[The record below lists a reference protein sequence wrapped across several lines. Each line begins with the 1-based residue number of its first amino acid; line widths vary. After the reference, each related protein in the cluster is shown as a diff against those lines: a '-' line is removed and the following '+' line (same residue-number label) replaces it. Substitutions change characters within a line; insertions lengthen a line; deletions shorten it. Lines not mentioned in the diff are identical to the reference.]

1 MEESR
6 QLKEILAEAIDDK
19 NFGVKKLSETTG
31 IHERHIKL
39 FLEGELSKLPPAP
52 YVRGY
57 LTKISQTLGLD
68 RDELFRIYKN
78 EVENQKTSSG
88 PADRLPS
95 NRFAIK
101 SRGKT
106 FIFLTVLVLAVVTY
120 LIWNANKLI
129 GAPYLEVTL
138 PDRETITTDQS
149 SVVIEGKTDFSNK
162 LTINGEQIYLEK
174 DGHFQKEYDLQE
186 GLNNFEI
193 IAKKFLGRDARI
205 VKKVIMQTAVE
216 EIKSNIEQLKIEENS
231 SSSPSPLSKG
241 RRSG

>member
-6 QLKEILAEAIDDK
+6 QLKEIIAEAIDNK
-19 NFGVKKLSETTG
+19 NFGVKKLSEATG
-31 IHERHIKL
+31 IHEHHLKL

-57 LTKISQTLGLD
+57 LTKIAQALDLD
-68 RDELFRIYKN
+68 RDHLFRVYKN
-78 EVENQKTSSG
+78 EVDNKKTSSG
-88 PADRLPS
+88 PTDRLPD

-106 FIFLTVLVLAVVTY
+106 FIFSAILASAVVVY

-129 GAPYLEVTL
+129 GAPYLAVIRPSEEAVT
-138 PDRETITTDQS
+138 TSQS
-149 SVVIEGKTDFSNK
+149 SVTIEGKTDFSNK

-174 DGHFQKEYDLQE
+174 DGRFQKEYDLQE

-193 IAKKFLGRDARI
+193 IAKKFLGREI
-205 VKKVIMQTAVE
+205 KVIKKVIMETTVAEPRLNTSTQ
-216 EIKSNIEQLKIEENS
+216 SLLLLKRE
-231 SSSPSPLSKG
+231 
-241 RRSG
+241 